1 MGAES
6 CLAVRRW
13 GLPVRGGGG
22 GCDPEDYISLLSS
35 SLLSA
40 ATPTPRGEQPP
51 PPGPSA
57 LPPCLGASRLWTETS
72 TNCGPAT
79 VSQLREGDLD
89 TAHPQ
94 VPAANDRKPQCLSS
108 SGLRMLISLPAWPL
122 PRGPKW
128 LLISTLRKLKEEET
142 KKRAASL
149 SAHTPHSPTLEPAY
163 SVAVVRGKSGLG
175 AAWEPAVKST
185 GKEQEKTTRRQ
196 ELRIAGL
203 VRGLLTLCLVQ

>member
-1 MGAES
+1 MIAAGAS
-6 CLAVRRW
+6 SA
-13 GLPVRGGGG
+13 
-22 GCDPEDYISLLSS
+22 STLSALRNNNDDNS
-35 SLLSA
+35 HHLLSA
-40 ATPTPRGEQPP
+40 LSV
-51 PPGPSA
+51 PGTVLSA
-57 LPPCLGASRLWTETS
+57 LQATILG
-72 TNCGPAT
+72 
-79 VSQLREGDLD
+79 
-89 TAHPQ
+89 
-94 VPAANDRKPQCLSS
+94 AANDRKPQCLSS

-163 SVAVVRGKSGLG
+163 SVAVVCLASPNAGKSGLG